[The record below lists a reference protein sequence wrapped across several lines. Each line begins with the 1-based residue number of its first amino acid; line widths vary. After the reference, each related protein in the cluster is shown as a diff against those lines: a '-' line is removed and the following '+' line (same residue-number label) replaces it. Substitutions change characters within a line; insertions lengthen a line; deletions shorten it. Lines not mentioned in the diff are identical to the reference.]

1 MDASCGPSNALTNL
15 SKHAQRDTHLQN
27 EASQRMGGPRHPNQL
42 FRSSNFNQV
51 DANLNQEFERFQGRH
66 TSDVPLS
73 SPYAQQQR
81 LPYQPQHQHQ
91 RPLQNQH
98 QQSANPKWVQDFS
111 QINLGAS
118 KSSQGDWQSQFMRQ
132 SQNQAALQSQSQ
144 GQMQTNNFM
153 QLLHLQRPTFVPT
166 LAREG
171 PFQLSMRTDLSV
183 PLTEHRELHL
193 VELDQESF
201 NQQFD
206 AIEREL
212 ENETVDDR
220 DTGKDEFARTA
231 QQVRNSMMSVPDGET
246 SSKFQQS
253 NFLKLMSDISNKSV
267 ELDGDKF
274 VNAELRADIR
284 ELTTS
289 PQSHSNATESPAN
302 VAAES
307 VPATFD
313 FRGPVESDHVMQP
326 TSALPD
332 PMAHIKDG
340 ALDGITDPL
349 MAAKIISGNQVT
361 DQHWLNMDNNDDD
374 WLDMTED
381 APVSRPGSIMNAR
394 DQEIYDDYRHD
405 DDYR

>member
-1 MDASCGPSNALTNL
+1 
-15 SKHAQRDTHLQN
+15 
-27 EASQRMGGPRHPNQL
+27 
-42 FRSSNFNQV
+42 
-51 DANLNQEFERFQGRH
+51 
-66 TSDVPLS
+66 
-73 SPYAQQQR
+73 
-81 LPYQPQHQHQ
+81 
-91 RPLQNQH
+91 
-98 QQSANPKWVQDFS
+98 
-111 QINLGAS
+111 
-118 KSSQGDWQSQFMRQ
+118 MRQ